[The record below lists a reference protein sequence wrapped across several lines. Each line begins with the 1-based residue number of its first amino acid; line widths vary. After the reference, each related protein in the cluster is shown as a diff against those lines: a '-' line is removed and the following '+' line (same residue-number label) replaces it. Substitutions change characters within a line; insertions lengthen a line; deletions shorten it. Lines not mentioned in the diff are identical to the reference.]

1 MGVEI
6 AEDQDLDMEDTV
18 RNKKISMLSR
28 TKKART
34 KWLKLHKAQGR
45 VADWKQ
51 MKISRLLI
59 KPLPKLKQ
67 KTHP

>member
-6 AEDQDLDMEDTV
+6 AEDQDLDMKDTV

-28 TKKART
+28 TKKARA
-34 KWLKLHKAQGR
+34 KCLKIHKAQGR
-45 VADWKQ
+45 AADWKQ

-59 KPLPKLKQ
+59 KPLPELKQ
-67 KTHP
+67 KAHS